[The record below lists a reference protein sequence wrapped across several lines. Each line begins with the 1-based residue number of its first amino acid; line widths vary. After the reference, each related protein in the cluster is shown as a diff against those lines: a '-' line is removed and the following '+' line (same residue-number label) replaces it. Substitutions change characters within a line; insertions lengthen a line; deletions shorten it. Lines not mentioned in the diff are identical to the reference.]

1 MVILSAVSYTAS
13 STNSAFSSTTPT
25 GTGTNSASVSVGVNT
40 GAARSATITYTQSGS
55 GTKKTVSCSQAVGT
69 QTRTVRDYS
78 FSANPTSL
86 SFDASGGTKSVTVTS
101 QYRDGTQSSTD
112 EGNNWSSTS
121 WGNWQ
126 TASYTGTVDN
136 TGGGA
141 FSGSGNSVTAGANS
155 STSSR
160 SGNLRLFQTRSGI
173 QENGNSWPSP
183 SNINVPLNQERKK
196 EDVYVFLV
204 SPSSI
209 TFNANGG
216 ERTLSITSTKNDSVI
231 GYSYSWKAMLSQF
244 TFSNGTISASSAGT
258 LGRNDT
264 LTLTQNES
272 GKTATINVSQSG
284 SGGGGEILDD
294 CTITVK
300 YISTGASANAIHV
313 NADKTPT
320 SDLTINITASYTKPD
335 NSKTYSGKLISY
347 ISKGSTSG
355 SNIYFSD
362 LIDDVYNWDGNG
374 TCRVNFVTV
383 SPTKDNTY
391 NYNTKVTEI

>member
-1 MVILSAVSYTAS
+1 MEFFNNIIKGLEVILVLY
-13 STNSAFSSTTPT
+13 FSLT
-25 GTGTNSASVSVGVNT
+25 
-40 GAARSATITYTQSGS
+40 
-55 GTKKTVSCSQAVGT
+55 
-69 QTRTVRDYS
+69 
-78 FSANPTSL
+78 L
-86 SFDASGGTKSVTVTS
+86 
-101 QYRDGTQSSTD
+101 
-112 EGNNWSSTS
+112 
-121 WGNWQ
+121 
-126 TASYTGTVDN
+126 
-136 TGGGA
+136 
-141 FSGSGNSVTAGANS
+141 
-155 STSSR
+155 
-160 SGNLRLFQTRSGI
+160 
-173 QENGNSWPSP
+173 
-183 SNINVPLNQERKK
+183 NVPLNQERKK

-204 SPSSI
+204 SPPSI

-362 LIDDVYNWDGNG
+362 LIDDVYNWDGDG